1 MHVPVDLQVR
11 ALRAE
16 VPETP
21 AALRSLLTPE
31 QEEAAAR
38 RRESL
43 LLAAGAGSGKT
54 SVLVERF
61 VRAVREDGIAPG
73 RILAITFT
81 ERAAAELRERVRAR
95 LLELGG
101 REAAHWSIADRPESA
116 MIGTFHGFC
125 ARLLRVHALTA
136 GLDPE
141 FAILDEADA
150 GRLRL
155 LAFRRALAALLTETG
170 MLADTGTRA
179 DGASL
184 PASVEGGCLPASAG
198 SRREETIDLLAAY
211 GADRVRRMVLG
222 VYAEQR
228 SRGASLPVLPDPTL
242 SVAEPSEPASDRE
255 PEAIRACALT
265 GAVLEEFGRRYAEL
279 KHARAAL
286 DFDDLELC
294 ARELLEAHEGVR
306 RAWRERIEL
315 LMVDEFQDTNRR
327 QLALLELLERENLF
341 TVGDELQS
349 IYGFRH
355 AEVEIFRE
363 RRRRLKAEGAAI
375 ALAHN
380 FRACPPLIAAVNS
393 VFGERFGDAYT
404 PLIAAR
410 AGETEEPL
418 IELLLTDKSAWSERG
433 DQTSLTQ
440 PLAQDVAGALPPAT
454 LWRQAEA
461 RLLAQR
467 VAELIAAGK
476 AAAGDVAVLLRAA
489 GDLPV
494 YERALEER
502 GLRTLAAVG
511 SFWGHQQIG
520 DLLAWLR
527 ALANPLDELALYSVL
542 ASPLVGISSDG
553 LALLALHTRAAGGG
567 AWATI
572 AGAGGAGGE
581 DMGGARAGGEGTGGE
596 STGEGAAGDGIGAES
611 ELFARLAAPDRECLA
626 RFAERFATDRGAA
639 SELGAAELLLRAIAQ
654 SGYERHVLSLAWG
667 DRRLANIHKLLR
679 LARRFE
685 ALEGRDLRGFLDYVE
700 HRRALSES
708 SEPHAPIGSEPDAVR
723 LMTIHAAKG
732 LEFPVVCLADLGR
745 NGNGTP
751 PDLLVDGDR
760 IGLRL
765 ASLDGSPPVACLR
778 YEQLYEERRRSE
790 AAEEERILYVGMT
803 RARERLLLSGSC
815 DFERWPSANGS
826 GGAPIVWLAPALV
839 SELPALA
846 RTLERPVTE
855 LDVGGEGGARVLCW
869 LNSPATV
876 GEVLREESLHPVRV
890 VAVGRRDAQAVSPTL
905 RQEPALVRR
914 EPVSVQ
920 LELAPVHQEPA
931 SIGQGPVPVYPELAP
946 APMPSPLSY
955 TALSE
960 LERCGYRYYL
970 ERVLG
975 MPEDRA
981 AGRGD
986 AHHGDGLRARG
997 RGVLVHRLLESF
1009 DFAPSKPPIE
1019 DRPTPREV
1027 SATARE
1033 LGIATSAPEREE
1045 IAQLVCSAAG
1055 TALAQRIA
1063 AASSVRREHPF
1074 TLLLPREQLMAGVL
1088 DLLARESDGSW
1099 LVVDYKSD
1107 RVAAGED
1114 LEALVEREYGAQRM
1128 LYALAALHAGAPR
1141 VEVVHWF
1148 LERPHEWVRVGFG
1161 AEGRAGLQEQLL
1173 SRMERA
1179 RARGFVVSETP
1190 HRALCLTCPGRARL
1204 CSWNA
1209 ADTLRE
1215 RPPGIGGQPAPG
1227 GDS

>member
-1 MHVPVDLQVR
+1 M
-11 ALRAE
+11 
-16 VPETP
+16 
-21 AALRSLLTPE
+21 
-31 QEEAAAR
+31 AR
-38 RRESL
+38 RREPL

-101 REAAHWSIADRPESA
+101 VQDARWPVSERPESA
-116 MIGTFHGFC
+116 TIGTFHGFC

-155 LAFRRALAALLTETG
+155 LAFRRALAALL
-170 MLADTGTRA
+170 A
-179 DGASL
+179 GA
-184 PASVEGGCLPASAG
+184 
-198 SRREETIDLLAAY
+198 RREEAIDLLAAY

-228 SRGASLPVLPDPTL
+228 SRGASLPTLPDPML
-242 SVAEPSEPASDRE
+242 SVAEPSERSEPASCESESSSEGLPPALQPAQRE
-255 PEAIRACALT
+255 REAIRACTLL
-265 GAVLEEFGRRYAEL
+265 GAVMEEFGRGYAKL
-279 KHARAAL
+279 KRARAAL

-294 ARELLEAHEGVR
+294 ARDLLAGNEGVR

-363 RRRRLKAEGAAI
+363 RRRRLHAEGAAI

-380 FRACPPLIAAVNS
+380 FRARPPLIAAVNG

-410 AGETEEPL
+410 EQGGRGDPAPTGEVEGGEAGGETREAGRGAGAAGRDVGGEAEGPL
-418 IELLLTDKSAWSERG
+418 IELLLTDKGAWSECGER
-433 DQTSLTQ
+433 TPPTHSL
-440 PLAQDVAGALPPAT
+440 AHDVAGALPPAT

-511 SFWGHQQIG
+511 SFWGHQQVG

-553 LALLALHTRAAGGG
+553 LALLALHARAAGAG

-572 AGAGGAGGE
+572 E
-581 DMGGARAGGEGTGGE
+581 GARGAAVEGGEGTASE
-596 STGEGAAGDGIGAES
+596 RVDAES
-611 ELFARLAAPDRECLA
+611 ELYANLPAPDRERLA
-626 RFAERFATDRGAA
+626 RFAERFAAERGSA
-639 SELGAAELLLRAIAQ
+639 SELGAAELLLREIAL
-654 SGYERHVLSLAWG
+654 SGYERHVLSLEWG

-685 ALEGRDLRGFLDYVE
+685 AAEGRDLRGFLDYVE
-700 HRRALSES
+700 HRQALSES

-745 NGNGTP
+745 GGNGRP

-765 ASLDGSPPVACLR
+765 ASLDGSPPVGCLR
-778 YEQLYEERRRSE
+778 YEQLHGERRRLE

-803 RARERLLLSGSC
+803 RARERLLLSGAC
-815 DFERWPSANGS
+815 DFARWPAANGA
-826 GGAPIVWLAPALV
+826 GGAPIVWLAAALAP
-839 SELPALA
+839 ELPALA
-846 RTLERPVTE
+846 RTLERPVAE
-855 LDVGGEGGARVLCW
+855 LDMGGGGGEGVLCW

-876 GEVLREESLHPVRV
+876 GEVLREESLRS
-890 VAVGRRDAQAVSPTL
+890 ARAAAAERWDA
-905 RQEPALVRR
+905 
-914 EPVSVQ
+914 
-920 LELAPVHQEPA
+920 PA
-931 SIGQGPVPVYPELAP
+931 SPSVPRESAPVPV
-946 APMPSPLSY
+946 PSPLSY
-955 TALSE
+955 TALGE

-970 ERVLG
+970 ERVLR
-975 MPEDRA
+975 MPEDHA

-986 AHHGDGLRARG
+986 AHHGDGLRARA

-1009 DFAPSKPPIE
+1009 DFAPARLPLE
-1019 DRPTPREV
+1019 ERPTPREV
-1027 SATARE
+1027 SAAARE

-1045 IAQLVCSAAG
+1045 IAQLVRSAAG

-1063 AASSVRREHPF
+1063 AAESVRREHPF
-1074 TLLLPREQLMAGVL
+1074 ALLLPGEQLMAGVL
-1088 DLLARESDGSW
+1088 DLLARESRGGW

-1107 RVAAGED
+1107 RVAPGED
-1114 LEALVEREYGAQRM
+1114 LEALVQREYGAQRM

-1148 LERPHEWVRVGFG
+1148 LERPHEWARASFG
-1161 AEGRAGLQEQLL
+1161 AEQRAGLQEQLL
-1173 SRMERA
+1173 ARLERA
-1179 RARGFVVSETP
+1179 RARGFAVSAAP
-1190 HRALCLTCPGRARL
+1190 HRGLCLTCPGRTRL

-1215 RPPGIGGQPAPG
+1215 RPPGIGGSSTPSG
-1227 GDS
+1227 ES

>member
-1 MHVPVDLQVR
+1 M
-11 ALRAE
+11 E
-16 VPETP
+16 IPETP
-21 AALRSLLTPE
+21 AALRSDLTPE

-101 REAAHWSIADRPESA
+101 REATHWPIADRPESA

-136 GLDPE
+136 GLDPK

-155 LAFRRALAALLTETG
+155 LAFRRALAALL
-170 MLADTGTRA
+170 A
-179 DGASL
+179 GA
-184 PASVEGGCLPASAG
+184 
-198 SRREETIDLLAAY
+198 RHEEAVDLLAAY
-211 GADRVRRMVLG
+211 GADRVRRMVLR

-228 SRGASLPVLPDPTL
+228 SRGASLPALPDPML
-242 SVAEPSEPASDRE
+242 SMSEPPEPAPDWE
-255 PEAIRACALT
+255 PEAIRACALL
-265 GAVLEEFGRRYAEL
+265 GAVLEEFGRGYAEL
-279 KHARAAL
+279 KRARAAL

-294 ARELLEAHEGVR
+294 ARELLESHEGVR
-306 RAWRERIEL
+306 RVWRDRIEL

-363 RRRRLKAEGAAI
+363 RRRRLQTEGAAI

-380 FRACPPLIAAVNS
+380 FRARPPLIAAVNS

-410 AGETEEPL
+410 EEGGGGDSASTGEGEGRGAGETGRGAGETGRVAEAAGEGIAGEAEGPL
-418 IELLLTDKSAWSERG
+418 IELLLTDRSAWSERG
-433 DQTSLTQ
+433 DRTPLAQ
-440 PLAQDVAGALPPAT
+440 PLARDVAGALPPAT

-553 LALLALHTRAAGGG
+553 LALLALQARAAGAG

-572 AGAGGAGGE
+572 AG
-581 DMGGARAGGEGTGGE
+581 T
-596 STGEGAAGDGIGAES
+596 ES
-611 ELFARLAAPDRECLA
+611 ELYASLSSRDRERLA
-626 RFAERFATDRGAA
+626 RFVERFAADRGAA
-639 SELGAAELLLRAIAQ
+639 SELGAAELLLREIAQ

-685 ALEGRDLRGFLDYVE
+685 AAEGRDLRGFLDYVE

-765 ASLDGSPPVACLR
+765 ASLDGSPPVGCLR
-778 YEQLYEERRRSE
+778 YEQLHEERRRSE

-815 DFERWPSANGS
+815 DFERWPSANGGVGRQSS
-826 GGAPIVWLAPALV
+826 GWLPRLRPGCPR
-839 SELPALA
+839 SLA
-846 RTLERPVTE
+846 RWSGPWR
-855 LDVGGEGGARVLCW
+855 
-869 LNSPATV
+869 
-876 GEVLREESLHPVRV
+876 SLTW
-890 VAVGRRDAQAVSPTL
+890 AAGVGR
-905 RQEPALVRR
+905 E
-914 EPVSVQ
+914 
-920 LELAPVHQEPA
+920 
-931 SIGQGPVPVYPELAP
+931 
-946 APMPSPLSY
+946 
-955 TALSE
+955 
-960 LERCGYRYYL
+960 
-970 ERVLG
+970 
-975 MPEDRA
+975 
-981 AGRGD
+981 
-986 AHHGDGLRARG
+986 
-997 RGVLVHRLLESF
+997 
-1009 DFAPSKPPIE
+1009 
-1019 DRPTPREV
+1019 
-1027 SATARE
+1027 
-1033 LGIATSAPEREE
+1033 
-1045 IAQLVCSAAG
+1045 
-1055 TALAQRIA
+1055 
-1063 AASSVRREHPF
+1063 SSV
-1074 TLLLPREQLMAGVL
+1074 G
-1088 DLLARESDGSW
+1088 
-1099 LVVDYKSD
+1099 
-1107 RVAAGED
+1107 
-1114 LEALVEREYGAQRM
+1114 
-1128 LYALAALHAGAPR
+1128 
-1141 VEVVHWF
+1141 
-1148 LERPHEWVRVGFG
+1148 
-1161 AEGRAGLQEQLL
+1161 
-1173 SRMERA
+1173 
-1179 RARGFVVSETP
+1179 
-1190 HRALCLTCPGRARL
+1190 
-1204 CSWNA
+1204 
-1209 ADTLRE
+1209 
-1215 RPPGIGGQPAPG
+1215 
-1227 GDS
+1227 